1 MSHCLASA
9 EAIVPVIR
17 CKGTN
22 YWGNRQRKGKLFLST
37 GLFFSENTR
46 VSSKIVLVFFL
57 QRTKKMREKLAVWG
71 NLCTFVAKLPV
82 MISTKNIKVVAFDAD
97 DTLWDCQGHFEV
109 VMEQLYDELV
119 PWTDRETAALELFAT
134 ERKNMRLLG
143 FGVKAF
149 TLSILETA
157 MRVSRNGLSSDVISR
172 LLQACYTLLE
182 FPCTP
187 LPGVEETL
195 QWLKAKTPYR
205 LVVFTKGELLDQQH
219 KMERSGLD
227 RYFGH
232 TEITSDKGEAEFRQ
246 LCLKL
251 GVEPREMLMVGNSL
265 KSDIAPALAVGCQ
278 AVYVP
283 FHVTWQL
290 EHADDIDH
298 PHMEQIAHFA
308 ELKKIFCRNHS

>member
-1 MSHCLASA
+1 
-9 EAIVPVIR
+9 
-17 CKGTN
+17 
-22 YWGNRQRKGKLFLST
+22 
-37 GLFFSENTR
+37 
-46 VSSKIVLVFFL
+46 
-57 QRTKKMREKLAVWG
+57 
-71 NLCTFVAKLPV
+71 
-82 MISTKNIKVVAFDAD
+82 MISVKDIKVVAFDAD

-109 VMEQLYDELV
+109 VMQQLYDELV

-157 MRVSRNGLSSDVISR
+157 MRVSHNEMKAATISR

-195 QWLKAKTPYR
+195 QWLKAETPYR

-219 KMERSGLD
+219 KMERCGLE

-232 TEITSDKGEAEFRQ
+232 TEITSDKGEREFRQ
-246 LCLKL
+246 LCLKM
-251 GVEPREMLMVGNSL
+251 GVEPHEMLMVGNSL

-290 EHADDIDH
+290 EHAENIDH
-298 PHMEQIAHFA
+298 PHLEQIDHFA
-308 ELKKIFCRNHS
+308 ELKKIVCRNPS